1 VRGLRRLPELIT
13 AFSIPDGNSLIRY
26 KETTMRTTKTILL
39 LISALAVLVG
49 GGAILADEG
58 MKDHGDHHGKMT
70 VRGEILDMAC
80 YVSHE
85 AKGPDHAACAKRCVK
100 GGQPMGLLAED
111 GTVYLLYAS
120 HDDASA
126 FEQAKEHA
134 GTKVEITGVGATQ
147 AGIKGIEVHG
157 VKPL

>member
-1 VRGLRRLPELIT
+1 
-13 AFSIPDGNSLIRY
+13 
-26 KETTMRTTKTILL
+26 MQTTKPLL
-39 LISALAVLVG
+39 FLVFALAVWFG

-58 MKDHGDHHGKMT
+58 TESHGDHHGQMT

-85 AKGPDHAACAKRCVK
+85 AKGPDHADCAKRCVM

-111 GTVYLLYAS
+111 GKVYLLYAS
-120 HDDASA
+120 HKDGSA

-134 GTKVEITGVGATQ
+134 GQQVEITGVAATQ
-147 AGIKGIEVHG
+147 AGIKGLEVHG

>member
-1 VRGLRRLPELIT
+1 MQ
-13 AFSIPDGNSLIRY
+13 
-26 KETTMRTTKTILL
+26 TTRSL
-39 LISALAVLVG
+39 LILFAALVLLA
-49 GGAILADEG
+49 GAGTILADE
-58 MKDHGDHHGKMT
+58 KHGDHADAHGEMT

-85 AKGPDHAACAKRCVK
+85 AMGPDHADCAKRCAK

-120 HDDASA
+120 HKDGAA

-134 GTKVEITGVGATQ
+134 GQKVEIKGVAASQ
-147 AGIKGIEVHG
+147 AGIKGLEVHD